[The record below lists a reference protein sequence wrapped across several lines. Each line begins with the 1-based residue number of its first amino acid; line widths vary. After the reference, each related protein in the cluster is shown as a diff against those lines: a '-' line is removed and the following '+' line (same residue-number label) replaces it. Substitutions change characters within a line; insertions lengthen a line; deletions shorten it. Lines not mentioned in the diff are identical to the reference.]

1 MERAWRNIACLIPMM
16 SGFVTFFFSN
26 MERAWRNTTCLIPI
40 SLTLW
45 RMLSWSQTNALEPFQ
60 LY

>member
-1 MERAWRNIACLIPMM
+1 
-16 SGFVTFFFSN
+16 
-26 MERAWRNTTCLIPI
+26 MERAWRNTTCTR
-40 SLTLW
+40 LTPMMQGSVLW

>member
-1 MERAWRNIACLIPMM
+1 MAQYNLFNPMM
-16 SGFVTFFFSN
+16 SGLVCYFFSN